1 VAAPTGVGAR
11 SALFFLFNP
20 ASAEPGD
27 RVTVRTA
34 GTPQSFEP
42 SRRIR
47 PFQRPYR
54 LYLVPNELAGAVR
67 SRFDPRVHFIGSLR
81 PDKNGRGTLAFTV
94 PPLEPGSYATAVW
107 CPGCARSSRGR
118 TFSVLGV
125 GSGTAARYRPLML
138 LRVAEQPVTAGSC
151 PGTAPNGNA
160 PPGLRL
166 RTPPGPRPIDWHG
179 NGALFTGLP
188 PGGVF
193 TPRPVDVEPDGSI
206 GTKWYW
212 LAAGVDGSLTVQGR
226 RLDSASTPLQVHRVN
241 RGTLS
246 GYRGATWATPI
257 TFPTAGCWQL
267 TARLE
272 DVSLSFVVRVVRP
285 TGA

>member
-1 VAAPTGVGAR
+1 VDFRLGQ
-11 SALFFLFNP
+11 
-20 ASAEPGD
+20 
-27 RVTVRTA
+27 RVK
-34 GTPQSFEP
+34 
-42 SRRIR
+42 
-47 PFQRPYR
+47 PFQQTIR
-54 LYLVPNELAGAVR
+54 LYLVPRAVASQVR
-67 SRFDPRVHFIGSLR
+67 SRYDPRLHFVGSLR
-81 PDKNGRGTLAFTV
+81 PDRAGRGVHAFTV
-94 PPLEPGSYATAVW
+94 PPLDSDRYTIAFWTN
-107 CPGCARSSRGR
+107 R
-118 TFSVLGV
+118 TRRFGV
-125 GSGTAARYRPLML
+125 QPSKDIIPRYQPLML
-138 LRVAEQPVTAGSC
+138 LRVAAQPVTAESC
-151 PGTAPNGNA
+151 PATAPNGSA

-193 TPRPVDVEPDGSI
+193 NPRPVDVEPDGSI

-212 LAAGVDGSLTVQGR
+212 LAAGVDGLLTVQGR

-257 TFPTAGCWQL
+257 TFPTEGCWQL